1 MVNPNL
7 WGPHGWKFIHYTALG
22 YPDEPTLQEK
32 NNYKFFYN
40 NLRNTLPCLK
50 CRVHYAENIKNN
62 PIDNH
67 LNSKIDLFKW
77 TVDIHNITNKDNVTI
92 SENILLITVIITR
105 SKSRYSSPIYI
116 MANKIVNIDKRNKFF
131 LFLRSKL

>member
-77 TVDIHNITNKDNVTI
+77 TVDIHNITNKDNNKYIYSYDEALAIYTKNYYERFDNI
-92 SENILLITVIITR
+92 YIIILLIIVVLLIL
-105 SKSRYSSPIYI
+105 YI
-116 MANKIVNIDKRNKFF
+116 CKKCK
-131 LFLRSKL
+131 